1 MNEYEKELTELEQK
15 LQRLQQEKID
25 LNNKKTGD
33 DKRKQR
39 QRETYKI
46 GGTFMKF
53 FDIDNVE
60 DAEKIAIYFAKAVK
74 AREETWKKINP
85 QKRMEDAEKL
95 QEFFKQER
103 SINDAEKDSRTD

>member
-15 LQRLQQEKID
+15 LQRLQQEKIN

-60 DAEKIAIYFAKAVK
+60 DAEKIAIYFARAVK
-74 AREETWKKINP
+74 NHESTWKKVDP
-85 QKRMEDAEKL
+85 EKRKENLRRKE
-95 QEFFKQER
+95 
-103 SINDAEKDSRTD
+103 INDAKKDD